1 MPEINEEPIA
11 SRTDGS
17 PIFDNVATVVCLL
30 LLNGDGKLITVRR
43 NNEPGKGKLGLP
55 GGYHMKG
62 ESWQMAGARELFEE
76 TGYVIDPSYIGQE
89 WMTAT
94 DAYDNNLIVG
104 QFTGNDLAYDTSFK
118 LPDEVQE
125 VVLLDEV
132 YNPLD
137 WAFPL
142 HFAAASE
149 FMMRRQIILNQIF

>member
-11 SRTDGS
+11 TRTDGS
-17 PIFDNVATVVCLL
+17 PIYDNTATVVCLC

-62 ESWQMAGARELFEE
+62 EGWQMAGARELFEE
-76 TGYVIDPSYIGQE
+76 TGYVIDPAYIEQGA
-89 WMTAT
+89 MTVT
-94 DAYDNNLIVG
+94 DQYDNNLIVAK
-104 QFTGNDLAYDTSFK
+104 FVGNDMAYDTSFK

-132 YNPLD
+132 YNPEE
-137 WAFPL
+137 WAFPI
-142 HFAAASE
+142 HFAAAFD
-149 FMMRRQIILNQIF
+149 FMQQRQAFLNQIK